1 MIEAIGKAFKVP
13 DLKRRILFTLALIG
27 IYRFG
32 AHVPVP
38 GVNIGALKDIF
49 EQAPLLGFMDL
60 FAGGALSNFAVFAL
74 GIMPYITASII
85 MQLLTVVIPTLNQWQ
100 KEGEVGQRKITQYTR
115 YFTLG
120 LALVQSVAMTMFF
133 ERQLIEI
140 GSLGAA
146 GLGFGVKAL
155 IIITLVAGTA
165 LIMWLGEL
173 ITQRGIGNGMS
184 ILIFASIIARLP
196 ESLFATGK
204 TGGVAAVIGLVVILL
219 GIIVGIV
226 FVEKAQRRIPV
237 QYAKR
242 VVGRKVYGGSS
253 TYIPLKVNSAGVIPI
268 IFASSLLIFPAT
280 FLQFLDTRTVVYQ
293 IINKLTDPSGALYLT
308 SFAVLVIFF
317 TYFYTAIIFNPI
329 DISDNM
335 KKNGGFIPGVRPGK
349 PTAGYIDR
357 VLTRITLPGAFFLA
371 TVAILPTI
379 IGSMFN
385 IPFFQRGDFSGIS
398 LLIIV
403 GVALELMRQIESQL
417 LMRHYEGFL
426 K

>member
-1 MIEAIGKAFKVP
+1 MIEAIGNAFKVP
-13 DLKRRILFTLALIG
+13 DLKRRILFTLAIIG

-32 AHVPVP
+32 ANVPVP
-38 GVNIGALKDIF
+38 GVDVSALKVLF
-49 EQAPLLGFMDL
+49 EQAPLLGFLDL

-85 MQLLTVVIPTLNQWQ
+85 MQLLTIVIPTLGQWA

-115 YFTLG
+115 YLTLV
-120 LALVQSVAMTMFF
+120 LALVQSIGLTVFF
-133 ERQLIEI
+133 ER
-140 GSLGAA
+140 SLMELGQIPF
-146 GLGFGVKAL
+146 GFGTKAL
-155 IIITLVAGTA
+155 IVITLVAGTA

-196 ESLFATGK
+196 ESIVATGQ
-204 TGGVAAVIGLVVILL
+204 TGGMMTVIGLLVILL

-226 FVEKAQRRIPV
+226 YVEKAQRRIPV

-268 IFASSLLIFPAT
+268 IFASSVLLFPAT
-280 FLQFLDTRTVVYQ
+280 FTQFFGGGFGQMINNLLDP
-293 IINKLTDPSGALYLT
+293 NGALYLA
-308 SFAVLVIFF
+308 SYAILIIFF

-335 KKNGGFIPGVRPGK
+335 KKYGGFIPGVRPGK
-349 PTAGYIDR
+349 PTAGYLDK

-371 TVAILPTI
+371 SIAVIPTI
-379 IGSMFN
+379 IGNILN
-385 IPFFQRGDFSGIS
+385 IPFFTGGNFGGTS
-398 LLIIV
+398 LLIMV
-403 GVALELMRQIESQL
+403 GVALETMRQIESQL

>member
-1 MIEAIGKAFKVP
+1 MIEAIANAFKVP
-13 DLKRRILFTLALIG
+13 DLKRRILFTLAMIAV
-27 IYRFG
+27 YRFG

-38 GVNIGALKDIF
+38 GVDVKALKTLF
-49 EQAPLLGFMDL
+49 EQTPILGFVDL

-85 MQLLTVVIPTLNQWQ
+85 LQLLTIVIPTLGAWA
-100 KEGEVGQRKITQYTR
+100 KEGETGQRKITQWTR
-115 YFTLG
+115 YLTLALG
-120 LALVQSVAMTMFF
+120 LIESIGLTAFF
-133 ERQLIEI
+133 QRELIN
-140 GSLGAA
+140 LGANVKFTF
-146 GLGFGVKAL
+146 GLDVL
-155 IIITLVAGTA
+155 IVLTLVAGTA

-184 ILIFASIIARLP
+184 LLIFGSIIARFP
-196 ESLFATGK
+196 EAVLATGR
-204 TGGVAAVIGLVVILL
+204 TEGIPVLIILILILVAM
-219 GIIVGIV
+219 IVSIV

-268 IFASSLLIFPAT
+268 IFASSVLLFPAT
-280 FLQFLDTRTVVYQ
+280 MLQFFPGGISRT
-293 IINKLTDPSGALYLT
+293 INALLDPSGALYLT
-308 SFAVLVIFF
+308 LYGLLVVFF

-335 KKNGGFIPGVRPGK
+335 KKYGGFIPGVRPGK
-349 PTAGYIDR
+349 PTAGYLDR
-357 VLTRITLPGAFFLA
+357 VLTRITLPGTFFLA
-371 TVAILPTI
+371 SIAVIPAILGSI
-379 IGSMFN
+379 IG
-385 IPFFQRGDFSGIS
+385 IPFFQGGNFGGTS
-398 LLIIV
+398 LLIMV
-403 GVALELMRQIESQL
+403 GVALETMRQIESQL